1 MLIDHAVIPLQ
12 ESSSYFLPSQLES
25 LNFSRIPQ
33 HIAIIPDG
41 NRRWARKR
49 LSSSN
54 EGHREGADIL
64 METVKAAK
72 ELGIKAITFYTFST
86 ENWSRSFDEIS
97 ALMLLFASYLSEQC
111 DSMIQNGIKL
121 ETIGELD
128 PLPEFL
134 KDTLKETKKATCA
147 CDQIDLILAMNYGS
161 RNELQRAFTRILDE
175 VEQGNLKKEEVNE
188 TTIAQY
194 LDTHQWPDPEL
205 LIRTSGEM
213 RISNFLL
220 WQISYTEIYIA
231 PVLWPDFTPNHLL
244 EAIVDY
250 QKRERRWGGV

>member
-1 MLIDHAVIPLQ
+1 MLIDQSVNPLQ
-12 ESSSYFLPSQLES
+12 ESSTYFLPSQLACLDS
-25 LNFSRIPQ
+25 SRIPQ

-41 NRRWARKR
+41 NRRWAKKR
-49 LSSSN
+49 FANSQ
-54 EGHREGADIL
+54 EGHREGADTL

-86 ENWSRSFDEIS
+86 ENWSRSQEEIS

-111 DSMIQNGIKL
+111 ESMVQNGIKL

-134 KDTLKETKKATCA
+134 KETLKETKEATKT

-161 RNELQRAFTRILDE
+161 RNELHRAFSKILNE
-175 VEQGNLKKEEVNE
+175 IEQGNLRKEELDE
-188 TTIAQY
+188 TTITQY
-194 LDTHQWPDPEL
+194 LDTCRWPDPEL

-231 PVLWPDFTPNHLL
+231 PVLWPDFSPTHLL
-244 EAIVDY
+244 EAVIDY
-250 QKRERRWGGV
+250 QNRERRWGGA